1 MENTMDRTRYDHY
14 KVKEESMKKNIELDR
29 EYEESQQPINVLEV
43 PMALDN
49 LNNRIFIASAAID
62 SLKERLYPILPPE
75 SKNKETKCIEDN
87 IKQPEFSCPLAK
99 ELETDCCKISEI
111 TEIIRYLLEN
121 LKL

>member
-1 MENTMDRTRYDHY
+1 MENAMNRTRYDHY

-29 EYEESQQPINVLEV
+29 EYEESQQLINVPEV

-49 LNNRIFIASAAID
+49 LANRISIALCAID
-62 SLKERLYPILPPE
+62 NLKVRLYPILPPE
-75 SKNKETKCIEDN
+75 SKNEEAKCIEDN
-87 IKQPEFSCPLAK
+87 IMQSEFSCPLAK
-99 ELETDCCKISEI
+99 ELETDYCKISEI

>member
-1 MENTMDRTRYDHY
+1 MENTMNRTPYDHY
-14 KVKEESMKKNIELDR
+14 KVKGASMKKNIEIDR
-29 EYEESQQPINVLEV
+29 EYEESQQLINIQEV

-75 SKNKETKCIEDN
+75 LKNEEVKCIEDN
-87 IKQPEFSCPLAK
+87 IMQSEFSCPLAK
-99 ELETDCCKISEI
+99 ELETDYCKISEI